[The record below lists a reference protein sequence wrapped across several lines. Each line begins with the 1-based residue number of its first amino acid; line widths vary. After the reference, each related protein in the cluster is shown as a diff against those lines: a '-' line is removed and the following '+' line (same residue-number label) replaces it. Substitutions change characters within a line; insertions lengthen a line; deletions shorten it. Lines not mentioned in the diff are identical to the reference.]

1 MEKESLIRSLLK
13 ALVFP
18 SALLCV
24 GSVLSAIVIP
34 GIVSDSS
41 EIESLHEARLKKA
54 IDFGSRNEDF
64 VSKLNVLKTLMLTFD
79 GQNVRMKTPPAKLRE
94 DQEDFRK
101 EYTERYLALDSTAW
115 WWYWDVER
123 EAQIFNWLSPAE
135 LQTLHKEINEYG
147 NSVVASK
154 SAIDPLWKYLSS
166 EDYSLSPESRKQ
178 VNALATAMNTDL
190 EKASGE
196 RASRVYNISQLFAR
210 STYRKPRKG
219 LVKRIL
225 AP

>member
-1 MEKESLIRSLLK
+1 MEKDSLFRSIIG

-18 SALLCV
+18 SVLLCL

-41 EIESLHEARLKKA
+41 EIESLHEARLKTA
-54 IDFGSRNEDF
+54 LNVGDRNEDF
-64 VSKLNVLKTLMLTFD
+64 VSKLNVLKTFMLTFHE
-79 GQNVRMKTPPAKLRE
+79 QNVRMKAPPTKLRDE
-94 DQEDFRK
+94 QEHFRK

-135 LQTLHKEINEYG
+135 LQSLHNELTEYG
-147 NSVVASK
+147 NSVIASK
-154 SAIDPLWKYLSS
+154 SAIEPLWKYLSS
-166 EDYSLSPESRKQ
+166 KDYSLSPESLKQ
-178 VNALATAMNTDL
+178 ISDFTEAMNTDL
-190 EKASGE
+190 VKAKQNRE
-196 RASRVYNISQLFAR
+196 NHVYNISQLFAR
-210 STYRKPRKG
+210 CNYKKPRKG
-219 LVKRIL
+219 LLERIF

>member
-1 MEKESLIRSLLK
+1 MEKEPLLRSLLK

-18 SALLCV
+18 VVLLCV

-34 GIVSDSS
+34 GIVADSS

-54 IDFGSRNEDF
+54 IDFGDRNEDF

-79 GQNVRMKTPPAKLRE
+79 EQNVRMKTLPAKLRE
-94 DQEDFRK
+94 EQEHFRK
-101 EYTERYLALDSTAW
+101 VYTEKYLALDSTAW

-135 LQTLHKEINEYG
+135 LQLLHKEIAEYG
-147 NSVVASK
+147 NSVLASK
-154 SAIDPLWKYLSS
+154 NAIDPLWKYLSS
-166 EDYSLSPESRKQ
+166 QDYSLSPASRQ
-178 VNALATAMNTDL
+178 QISGLATAMNTDL
-190 EKASGE
+190 EKASKE
-196 RASRVYNISQLFAR
+196 RGNHVYNISQLFAQ
-210 STYRKPRKG
+210 STHRRLRKG
-219 LVKRIL
+219 LFQRIF